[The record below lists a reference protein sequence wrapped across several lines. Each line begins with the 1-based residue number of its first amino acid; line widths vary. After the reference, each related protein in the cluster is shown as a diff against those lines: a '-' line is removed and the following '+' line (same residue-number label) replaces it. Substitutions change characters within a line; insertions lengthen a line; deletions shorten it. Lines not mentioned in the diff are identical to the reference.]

1 MGELEHMH
9 VSNSWEERAL
19 AAEASEARMRAELL
33 AEVAAMSQL
42 HELATRMLQSSELL
56 PLIQDVLEASM
67 ELMSAEFGIIQ
78 LFDDVLCGLKVFAQR
93 GFERDFLEYFDC
105 VTEGTGSCGMAIAA
119 RSRVVVEDVWEH
131 PIFKPHLEVMRRAG
145 VRAVQS
151 TPLISR
157 GGELLGVL
165 STHFRRPHRPS
176 ERDLRRLD
184 LYARQACELIE
195 RRRAEEKLQRLQ
207 TDLAHVARVTTMGEM
222 ASSIA
227 HELNQPLAAII
238 TNAGACARWLA
249 MKPIELHEANAAVA
263 SIVRDAE
270 RASDVI
276 KRVRNFVQ
284 RRGLQLDPLDLA
296 AVACEALAMA
306 EADIRRHDISLSIVA
321 PSGLPAVHGDRVQVQ
336 QVIINLLKNAIEAME
351 SVTDRKRTLRVTL
364 RAEACDAV
372 CVAVCDAGVGL
383 EKGQRDRVFDAFH
396 TTKPGGMG
404 MGLAISRSIIEAH
417 GGRLWAAPNEGH
429 GETFSFTLPIAASGA

>member
-1 MGELEHMH
+1 
-9 VSNSWEERAL
+9 
-19 AAEASEARMRAELL
+19 
-33 AEVAAMSQL
+33 
-42 HELATRMLQSSELL
+42 
-56 PLIQDVLEASM
+56 
-67 ELMSAEFGIIQ
+67 
-78 LFDDVLCGLKVFAQR
+78 
-93 GFERDFLEYFDC
+93 
-105 VTEGTGSCGMAIAA
+105 VTEGTGSCGAAIEA
-119 RSRVVVEDVWEH
+119 RARVVVEDVYEH
-131 PIFKPHLEVMRRAG
+131 PMFEPHLDVMRRAG

-165 STHFRRPHRPS
+165 STHFRKPHRPS
-176 ERDLRRLD
+176 DRDLRRLD

-207 TDLAHVARVTTMGEM
+207 ADLAHVARVTTMGEM

-249 MKPIELHEANAAVA
+249 MKPIELQEANDAVA
-263 SIVRDAE
+263 CIVRDAE

-276 KRVRNFVQ
+276 KRVRHFVQ
-284 RRGLQLDPLDLA
+284 RRGLELDPLDLA
-296 AVACEALAMA
+296 EVTCEALAMA
-306 EADIRRHDISLSIVA
+306 DADIRRHDVSLSLVA
-321 PSGLPAVHGDRVQVQ
+321 PSGLPAVCGDRVQVQ
-336 QVIINLLKNAIEAME
+336 QVIVNLVKNAVEAMHA
-351 SVTDRKRTLRVTL
+351 VTDRKRTLRVTL
-364 RAEACDAV
+364 SGAGREV

-383 EKGQRDRVFDAFH
+383 DKAQRDRVFEAFH

-417 GGRLWAAPNEGH
+417 GGRLWATANETH
-429 GETFSFTLPIAASGA
+429 GETFSFSLPLAAAD